1 MVQPLDDVTIADF
14 TQLMQG
20 AWASQKLGDMGA
32 DVIKIEPPEGEPE
45 RAVPYGGEFFDGVAP
60 GFLAKD
66 RNKRSVVLNLK
77 SDAGREAALD
87 VVSEAD
93 VLMENF
99 RPGVMDRL
107 GLGYEDVQEVNEEI
121 IYVSASAYG
130 SSGPYADRPGQDL
143 LYQAMT
149 GLTSYTGRSDDPPT
163 PAGTVFVDEH
173 SATLIAYYTVTAL
186 FHRQATGE
194 GQKLEASLL
203 DSAVD
208 FQCQELTYALNTDS
222 KVERGER
229 THGHPMLWPPYGV
242 YETADSYV
250 AIGMSPLSDVAETFG
265 LEDQLDDYE
274 EPTGMFEDRDE
285 IHRTIEGYTRDQTV
299 EDLVERLSA
308 ADVQAIEVA
317 DIEDV
322 PDDPQ
327 IQHNDMLVEVDHPEG
342 GTYTTTGFPV
352 EMSET
357 SEEIRHRPPKLGEHT
372 EEVLEE
378 FGCDEDRIDAVLEA
392 NET

>member
-1 MVQPLDDVTIADF
+1 MVQPLEDVTIADF

-32 DVIKIEPPEGEPE
+32 DVIKIEPPGGERE
-45 RAVPYGGEFFDGVAP
+45 RAVPYGGEYFDGVAP

-77 SDAGREAALD
+77 SEEGREAALD
-87 VVSEAD
+87 IIAEAD

-99 RPGVMDRL
+99 RPDVMDRL
-107 GLGYEDVQEVNEEI
+107 GLAYDDVTEINGDI

-149 GLTSYTGRSDDPPT
+149 GLASYTGRSDDPPT
-163 PAGTVFVDEH
+163 PAGTVVADEH
-173 SATLIAYYTVTAL
+173 SATLVAYYTMTAL
-186 FHRQATGE
+186 FHREATGE

-208 FQCQELTYALNTDS
+208 FQCQEITYALNTNETL
-222 KVERGER
+222 ERGER
-229 THGHPMLWPPYGV
+229 THGHPALWPPYGI
-242 YETADSYV
+242 YETAESHLAV
-250 AIGMSPLSDVAETFG
+250 GMSPLSDVAETFG
-265 LEDQLDDYE
+265 LADRLGDYRD
-274 EPTGMFEDRDE
+274 PTEIYEDRDE
-285 IHRTIEGYTRDQTV
+285 IHRTIEAYTREQDV
-299 EDLVERLSA
+299 DDLVERLSA
-308 ADVQAIEVA
+308 ADVQAVEVA
-317 DIEDV
+317 DIEEV
-322 PDDPQ
+322 VDDPQ
-327 IQHNDMLVEVDHPEG
+327 IEHNDMLIEVDHPTG
-342 GTYTTTGFPV
+342 GTFTTTGFPV

-357 SEEIRHRPPKLGEHT
+357 SEAIRYRPPKLGEHT

-378 FGCDEDRIDAVLEA
+378 VGYDGEQIDAVLEA
-392 NET
+392 GDQ